1 MNSDWVDG
9 ERAAALARIGGMGP
23 GVSPEAESL
32 RSGPR
37 DSEDRAGERGWGPRV
52 LPRGRESTLEAEGQR
67 RPCRRAGV
75 GPRVL
80 PRGREST
87 LGAEGQRRPC
97 RRAGV
102 GPQSLTPRP
111 RVYAR
116 GRGTAKT
123 VPASGGGAQS
133 LTPRPRVYARGRGT
147 AKTVPASGGGAP
159 ESYPAAES
167 LRSRPRDS
175 EDRAGE
181 RGWGPRVLPRG
192 RESTL
197 EAEGQRRPC
206 RGAGGGA
213 RRAVKRRTRWREMMG
228 QAREACCWR
237 FCSAP

>member
-32 RSGPR
+32 RSRPR

-87 LGAEGQRRPC
+87 LEAEGQRRPC

-102 GPQSLTPRP
+102 GP
-111 RVYAR
+111 
-116 GRGTAKT
+116 
-123 VPASGGGAQS
+123 QS

-181 RGWGPRVLPRG
+181 RGVGPRVLPRG